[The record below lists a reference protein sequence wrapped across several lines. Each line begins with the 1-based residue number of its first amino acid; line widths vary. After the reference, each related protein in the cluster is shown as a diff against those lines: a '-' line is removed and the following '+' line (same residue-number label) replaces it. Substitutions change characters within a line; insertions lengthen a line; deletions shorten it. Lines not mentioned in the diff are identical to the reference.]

1 MIDDIVEMILKVARA
16 RKGHDLT
23 FHVYR
28 VCMEIQSLTIDIMDK
43 AREEERRIKE
53 DESKGRFIK

>member
-1 MIDDIVEMILKVARA
+1 MIDDIVEMILEVARL

-28 VCMEIQSLTIDIMDK
+28 VCMETQTRIMEIMDK
-43 AREEERRIKE
+43 DREEERRRKK
-53 DESKGRFIK
+53 DENKG